1 MQLTT
6 NSTAFIEQE
15 IYSDF
20 ILMNLHDGLLG
31 EQFYR
36 NVGDFGS
43 GDTLNIPTIGSVTI
57 QEGTENEAFTYN
69 PIDTGRVQLVISD
82 YVGDAWYVTDDM
94 REDGYNVDALMAA
107 RSSESTRAL
116 QENFETRFLA
126 VANAAQ
132 TDGNAN
138 TINGFPHRIGSAETN
153 DVFALS
159 HLIAMRLSFDKA
171 NVPMEGRVFIADGVV
186 EATLNGLVNIAT
198 DVTPFAKDILNAG
211 MSSGMR
217 FVQSLYGFDVI
228 LSNRLPKGNF
238 SDGTNAVTGAVA
250 NIAMCVLDD
259 QCKPIM
265 GAWRRM
271 PRVEGERNKDLRRDE
286 FVVSSRFGL
295 GAQRVD
301 TLGVIITSATNYQEN
316 NYGF

>member
-6 NSTAFIEQE
+6 NTTAFIEQE

-20 ILMNLHDGLLG
+20 ILKNLHDGLLG

-36 NVGDFGS
+36 NVADFGS

-69 PIDTGRVQLVISD
+69 PIDTGRVTLTITD
-82 YVGDAWYVTDDM
+82 YVGDAWFVTDDM
-94 REDGYNVDALMAA
+94 REDGYNVDALMSA
-107 RSSESTRAL
+107 RSAESTRAI

-126 VANAAQ
+126 TCNSAQ
-132 TDGNAN
+132 TDAAANA
-138 TINGFPHRIGSAETN
+138 INGFAHRIASAETN

-159 HLIAMRLSFDKA
+159 HLIQMRLAFDKA
-171 NVPMEGRVFIADGVV
+171 NVPGQGRVFICDPVV
-186 EATLNGLVNIAT
+186 EATLNGLVNISS
-198 DVTPFAKDILNAG
+198 DVTPFAKDILNNG

-228 LSNRLPKGNF
+228 VSNRLPTGNF
-238 SDGTNAVTGAVA
+238 GDGTNSVTGAVA
-250 NIAMCVLDD
+250 NVAMCVLDD

-265 GAWRRM
+265 AAWRRM

-286 FVVSSRFGL
+286 FVVSARWGI

-301 TLGVIITSATNYQEN
+301 TLGIIITSASN
-316 NYGF
+316 F

>member
-6 NSTAFIEQE
+6 NTTAFVEQE

-31 EQFYR
+31 TEFYR
-36 NVGDFGS
+36 DVSDFGS

-57 QEGTENEAFTYN
+57 QEGAENEAFTYN
-69 PIDTGRVQLVISD
+69 PIDTGRVQLTITD
-82 YVGDAWYVTDDM
+82 YVGDAWYVSDDI
-94 REDGYNVDALMAA
+94 REDGTNIDALMSA
-107 RSSESTRAL
+107 RSAESTRAI
-116 QENFETRFLA
+116 QENFETRFLS

-132 TDGNAN
+132 TNAN
-138 TINGFPHRIGSAETN
+138 ANLVNGFAHRIASAEVG

-159 HLIAMRLSFDKA
+159 HLVSMRLAFDKA
-171 NVPMEGRVFIADGVV
+171 NVPMQGRVFIADPVV
-186 EATLNGLVNIAT
+186 EATLNNLVNIAT

-228 LSNRLPKGNF
+228 LSNRLPTGSF
-238 SDGTNAVTGAVA
+238 GDGTETVTGAVA
-250 NIAMCVLDD
+250 NIAMCVQDD

-265 GAWRRM
+265 AAWRRQ

-286 FVVSSRFGL
+286 FVVSARFGI

-301 TLGVIITSATNYQEN
+301 TLGVIITSASNI
-316 NYGF
+316 

>member
-20 ILMNLHDGLLG
+20 ILKNLHDGLLG

-36 NVGDFGS
+36 NVADFGS

-57 QEGTENEAFTYN
+57 QEGTENEAFTYA

-94 REDGYNVDALMAA
+94 REDGYNVDALMSA
-107 RSSESTRAL
+107 RSAESTRAI

-126 VANAAQ
+126 VCEAAQ

-138 TINGFPHRIGSAETN
+138 NINGFAHRLASAETN
-153 DVFALS
+153 NVFALS
-159 HLIAMRLSFDKA
+159 HLVSMRLAFDKA
-171 NVPMEGRVFIADGVV
+171 NVPNQGRVFIADPVV
-186 EATLNGLVNIAT
+186 EATLNNLVNIT
-198 DVTPFAKDILNAG
+198 SDVTPFAKDILNGG

-217 FVQSLYGFDVI
+217 FVQSLYGFDII
-228 LSNRLPKGNF
+228 LSNRLPTGTF
-238 SDGTNAVTGAVA
+238 GDGTTSVTGGVA

-265 GAWRRM
+265 AAWRRM

-286 FVVSSRFGL
+286 FVVSARWGI

-301 TLGVIITSATNYQEN
+301 TLGVIITSASNI
-316 NYGF
+316 

>member
-94 REDGYNVDALMAA
+94 REDGTNINALMAA
-107 RSSESTRAL
+107 RSAESTRAI

-132 TDGNAN
+132 TNANAN

-159 HLIAMRLSFDKA
+159 HLVAMRLSFDKA

-186 EATLNGLVNIAT
+186 EATLNGLVSIAN
-198 DVTPFAKDILNAG
+198 DVTPFAKDILNTG

-217 FVQSLYGFDVI
+217 FVQSIYGFDVI

-265 GAWRRM
+265 GAWRRL

-301 TLGVIITSATNYQEN
+301 TLGVIITSATNY
-316 NYGF
+316 

>member
-1 MQLTT
+1 MQLTSNT
-6 NSTAFIEQE
+6 TAFIEQQ

-20 ILMNLHDGLLG
+20 ILKNLHDGLLG

-43 GDTLNIPTIGSVTI
+43 GDTINIPTVGSVTI

-69 PIDTGRVQLVISD
+69 PIDTGRVTLSITD
-82 YVGDAWYVTDDM
+82 YVGDAWFVTDDM

-107 RSSESTRAL
+107 RSAESTRAI

-126 VANAAQ
+126 TANSAQ
-132 TDGNAN
+132 TDADPN
-138 TINGFPHRIGSAETN
+138 TINGFAHRIASAETN

-159 HLIAMRLSFDKA
+159 HLISMRLAFDKA
-171 NVPMEGRVFIADGVV
+171 NVPAQGRVFIADPVV

-198 DVTPFAKDILNAG
+198 DVTPFAKEILNNG

-228 LSNRLPKGNF
+228 ISNRLPTGNF
-238 SDGTNAVTGAVA
+238 GDGTESVTGAVA

-265 GAWRRM
+265 AAWRRM

-286 FVVSSRFGL
+286 FVVSARWGV

-301 TLGVIITSATNYQEN
+301 TLGVIITSATNH
-316 NYGF
+316 

>member
-132 TDGNAN
+132 TNANAN

-228 LSNRLPKGNF
+228 LSNRLPKGDF

-265 GAWRRM
+265 GAWRRL

-316 NYGF
+316 YYGF

>member
-82 YVGDAWYVTDDM
+82 YVGDAWFVTDDM

-138 TINGFPHRIGSAETN
+138 TINSFPHRIGSAETD

-265 GAWRRM
+265 GAWRRL

-301 TLGVIITSATNYQEN
+301 TLGVIITSATNY
-316 NYGF
+316 